1 MADCNIRLPR
11 LYCYLEAS
19 LALLITAA
27 SARSLTLNKPAKPRL
42 TIGAAHPFYFFAADV
57 PCLQAELEM
66 FAKNTL
72 DSFKLF
78 AAK

>member
-1 MADCNIRLPR
+1 LPR
-11 LYCYLEAS
+11 LYRYLEAS
-19 LALLITAA
+19 PTLLITPAQ
-27 SARSLTLNKPAKPRL
+27 ARSLTFNKLAELRL
-42 TIGAAHPFYFFAADV
+42 TIGTTHLFYFFALDV

-78 AAK
+78 RCK